1 VSSEYGSL
9 EKLSDEELVKLAQNG
24 SGDAMLV
31 LIDRYRTSVLI
42 KSRGYFIVGG
52 DKDDLVQE
60 GMIGLVK
67 AVRDFRE
74 DRNASF
80 SVFADLCIKR
90 NMITAI
96 RAANALKF
104 QPLNNYVSLYS
115 PISADGEN
123 GERTL
128 LEVLVDD
135 NVSLEDEVIDRESIR
150 SIKKYYSKALSPLEK
165 DVLKLFLK
173 GKSYQN
179 IAFILGRTTKAVDN
193 ALQRIRKKTRLYL
206 EDEL

>member
-1 VSSEYGSL
+1 MSSEYGSL

-80 SVFADLCIKR
+80 SVL
-90 NMITAI
+90 
-96 RAANALKF
+96 
-104 QPLNNYVSLYS
+104 
-115 PISADGEN
+115 
-123 GERTL
+123 RT
-128 LEVLVDD
+128 
-135 NVSLEDEVIDRESIR
+135 
-150 SIKKYYSKALSPLEK
+150 YA
-165 DVLKLFLK
+165 
-173 GKSYQN
+173 
-179 IAFILGRTTKAVDN
+179 
-193 ALQRIRKKTRLYL
+193 
-206 EDEL
+206 